1 VAHLCTTWTEAAAS
15 SIVEAMMFRRHTER
29 RLETLLTDHVGAV
42 AEFVERAKTLSN
54 AQWLTPRAHGK
65 WTPAQETK
73 HVILAY
79 DAFLRQL
86 TEGTPMR
93 LRGNALKRRIWR
105 LIGLTSILWRKRI
118 PVAVNAP
125 REVRP
130 DVITSGPDELLPDL
144 RRRAEEFDVA
154 FAHAWRN
161 EPRRRMTHYMF
172 GTLSL
177 DQGIRLVSV
186 HTRHHAAFL
195 PQSQKDPST

>member
-1 VAHLCTTWTEAAAS
+1 
-15 SIVEAMMFRRHTER
+15 MFRRHTER
-29 RLETLLTDHVGAV
+29 RLETLLTDHVHAVREFVDRANAV
-42 AEFVERAKTLSN
+42 AKP
-54 AQWLTPRAHGK
+54 QWLVPRAEGK

-79 DAFLRQL
+79 EAFLRQL

-105 LIGLTSILWRKRI
+105 LIGLNAILWRKRI
-118 PVAVNAP
+118 PVAVKAP
-125 REVRP
+125 REARP
-130 DVITSGPDELLPDL
+130 EFITSGPDELLPEL
-144 RRRAEEFDVA
+144 RRRAEAFDVA

-161 EPRRRMTHYMF
+161 EPKRRMTHYMF
-172 GTLSL
+172 GALSL

-195 PQSQKDPST
+195 PQPAKDTGT